1 MRICLLDDDLAQ
13 LNLLGLWLANANHTP
28 VQFSSGRALM
38 SSLRQQGYD
47 LFVLDWS
54 VPDLD
59 GTEVMRRIRLQLGES
74 VPVIF
79 VTQRD
84 FEEDVVEVLN
94 AGADDY
100 LVKPVRKGVFLA
112 RVEALLRRA
121 YPKSKA
127 KLLSHPPYEID
138 VDKSEVRRDGEPVV
152 LTHKEYQLTLEFF
165 RNLGRVVSRNEL
177 FQKIWGQE
185 GSANMRTID
194 AHVSAVRRKLG
205 LSPESGFSLVPVY
218 GFGYRLDAY
227 TNEDD
232 SSEAEQPAS

>member
-13 LNLLGLWLANANHTP
+13 LNLLSLWLTNANHTP

-47 LFVLDWS
+47 MFVLDWS

-94 AGADDY
+94 SGADDY
-100 LVKPVRKGVFLA
+100 LVKPVRKGIFLA

-121 YPKSKA
+121 YPKVKA
-127 KLLSHPPYEID
+127 KILQHPPYEID
-138 VDKSEVRRDGEPVV
+138 TEKSEVRRDGELIV
-152 LTHKEYQLTLEFF
+152 LTHKEYQLTAEFF
-165 RNLGRVVSRNEL
+165 RNLGRVVSRTEL

-185 GSANMRTID
+185 GAANMRTID

-205 LSPESGFSLVPVY
+205 LTPESGFSLVPVY

-227 TNEDD
+227 TSEDD
-232 SSEAEQPAS
+232 S

>member
-1 MRICLLDDDLAQ
+1 
-13 LNLLGLWLANANHTP
+13 
-28 VQFSSGRALM
+28 M

-54 VPDLD
+54 VPDLN
-59 GTEVMRRIRLQLGES
+59 GTEVLRRIRLQIGES

-84 FEEDVVEVLN
+84 FEEDIVEVLN

-121 YPKSKA
+121 YPKTKE
-127 KLLSHPPYEID
+127 KLLSFPPYEID
-138 VDKSEVRRDGEPVV
+138 TDKSELRRNNELLT
-152 LTHKEYQLTLEFF
+152 LTHKEYQLAVELF
-165 RNLGRVVSRNEL
+165 RNLGRVVSRTEL

-185 GSANMRTID
+185 GAANMRTID
-194 AHVSAVRRKLG
+194 AHVSSVRRKL
-205 LSPESGFSLVPVY
+205 SIAPESGFSLVPVY

-227 TNEDD
+227 SATANEDD
-232 SSEAEQPAS
+232 D

>member
-1 MRICLLDDDLAQ
+1 LAQ

-28 VQFSSGRALM
+28 VQFSSGRSLM

-59 GTEVMRRIRLQLGES
+59 GTEVLRRIRLQLGES

-100 LVKPVRKGVFLA
+100 LVKPVRKGIFLA
-112 RVEALLRRA
+112 RVDALLRRA
-121 YPKSKA
+121 YPKTKT
-127 KLLSHPPYEID
+127 KLLAHPPFEID
-138 VDKSEVRRDGEPVV
+138 TEKSEVRRDGKVLA
-152 LTHKEYQLTLEFF
+152 LTHKEYQLALEFF
-165 RNLGRVVSRNEL
+165 RNLGRVVSRTEL
-177 FQKIWGQE
+177 FQKIWGQD
-185 GSANMRTID
+185 GAANMRTID
-194 AHVSAVRRKLG
+194 AHVSAVRRKLE
-205 LSPESGFSLVPVY
+205 LTQDSGYSLVPVY

-227 TNEDD
+227 SAEDESD
-232 SSEAEQPAS
+232 S

>member
-13 LNLLGLWLANANHTP
+13 LNLLSLWLTQANYTP
-28 VQFSSGRALM
+28 IQFSSGRSLM

-47 LFVLDWS
+47 LFVLDWG
-54 VPDLD
+54 VPDLE
-59 GTEVMRRIRLQLGES
+59 GTEVLRRIRLQLGDS

-100 LVKPVRKGVFLA
+100 LTKPVRKGIFLA

-121 YPKSKA
+121 YPQTKV
-127 KLLSHPPYEID
+127 KLLTYGPYEID
-138 VDKSEVRRDGEPVV
+138 TEKSEVHRAGETVP
-152 LTHKEYQLTLEFF
+152 LTHKEYQLVVEFF

-177 FQKIWGQE
+177 FQKIWGQD
-185 GSANMRTID
+185 GAANMRTID
-194 AHVSAVRRKLG
+194 AHVSSVRRKL
-205 LSPESGFSLVPVY
+205 LLTPESGFSLVPVY

-227 TNEDD
+227 SAADD
-232 SSEAEQPAS
+232 S

>member
-1 MRICLLDDDLAQ
+1 VRICLLDDDLAQ

-28 VQFSSGRALM
+28 VQFSSGRSLM

-59 GTEVMRRIRLQLGES
+59 GTEVLRRIRLQLGES

-100 LVKPVRKGVFLA
+100 LVKPVRKGIFLA
-112 RVEALLRRA
+112 RVDALFRR
-121 YPKSKA
+121 
-127 KLLSHPPYEID
+127 
-138 VDKSEVRRDGEPVV
+138 
-152 LTHKEYQLTLEFF
+152 
-165 RNLGRVVSRNEL
+165 GRIRFLMSP
-177 FQKIWGQE
+177 
-185 GSANMRTID
+185 
-194 AHVSAVRRKLG
+194 VSAC
-205 LSPESGFSLVPVY
+205 
-218 GFGYRLDAY
+218 GFGLFGDCFSCSNVYVPEFHPKGLGGAMNISGTLRVCCARILRAK
-227 TNEDD
+227 TGTCGK
-232 SSEAEQPAS
+232 AGIQ

>member
-13 LNLLGLWLANANHTP
+13 LNLLGLWLAQANHTTA
-28 VQFSSGRALM
+28 QFSSGRKLM
-38 SSLRQQGYD
+38 SNLRQEGYD
-47 LFVLDWS
+47 LFVLDWGI
-54 VPDLD
+54 PDLD
-59 GTEVMRRIRLQLGES
+59 GTEVLRRIRLQIGPS

-84 FEEDVVEVLN
+84 FEEDVVAVLN

-121 YPKSKA
+121 YPQTKTKQ
-127 KLLSHPPYEID
+127 LSFPPYEID
-138 VDKSEVRRDGEPVV
+138 TERSELRRNGELLT
-152 LTHKEYQLTLEFF
+152 LTHKEYQLAEEFF
-165 RNLGRVVSRNEL
+165 RNLGRVVSRTEL

-185 GSANMRTID
+185 GAANMRTID
-194 AHVSAVRRKLG
+194 AHVSSVRRKLS
-205 LSPESGFSLVPVY
+205 LTPESGFSLVPVY

-227 TNEDD
+227 SAASDED
-232 SSEAEQPAS
+232 

>member
-1 MRICLLDDDLAQ
+1 MRICVLDDDLAQ
-13 LNLLGLWLANANHTP
+13 LNLLGVWLAQANHTAS
-28 VQFSSGRALM
+28 QFSSGRKLM
-38 SSLRQQGYD
+38 SNLRQEGYD
-47 LFVLDWS
+47 LFVLDWT

-59 GTEVMRRIRLQLGES
+59 GMEVLRRIRLQIGES

-121 YPKSKA
+121 YPQTRER
-127 KLLSHPPYEID
+127 LLSFPPYEID
-138 VDKSEVRRDGEPVV
+138 TDRSELRRNGELLS
-152 LTHKEYQLTLEFF
+152 LTHKEYQLAAEFF
-165 RNLGRVVSRNEL
+165 RNMGRVVSRTEL
-177 FQKIWGQE
+177 FQKIWGQD
-185 GSANMRTID
+185 GAANMRTID
-194 AHVSAVRRKLG
+194 AHVSSVRRKLS
-205 LSPESGFSLVPVY
+205 LTPESGFSLVPVY

-227 TNEDD
+227 SAPSDEN
-232 SSEAEQPAS
+232 